1 MIPTLIDVYLRQHGL
16 RFEHFAHSRT
26 VTAQRLAAAEHVPG
40 ARVAKAVVVSVDG
53 KLCLA
58 VVPATGHV
66 DAEVLRQALEARE
79 VHLVPE
85 ARFAERFWP
94 CEPGAEPP
102 LSLFGVP
109 IYVDAHLAR
118 EPWLL
123 MRGGTHED
131 AIQLEEGCRNGR
143 AEPDRDRDRGHEPGD
158 NAGTMRGWEPVSEI

>member
-1 MIPTLIDVYLRQHGL
+1 MIPTMIDVYLRQHGL

-66 DAEVLRQALEARE
+66 DAEVLRQALQARE

-85 ARFAERFWP
+85 SGFAERFWP

-109 IYVDAHLAR
+109 IYVDARLAR

-131 AIQLEEGCRNGR
+131 AIQLETDDWLLSER
-143 AEPDRDRDRGHEPGD
+143 ARIVEDLAAPGV
-158 NAGTMRGWEPVSEI
+158 P